1 MSQLT
6 DIKPGM
12 RIVGADGVPVGT
24 VEAVEGGRIR
34 LVPVEPPE
42 GEGGAAHSGHSHYF
56 DGGLV
61 AEVEGDTVRLSAN
74 AAVAMLLDEEED
86 GKPAD

>member
-1 MSQLT
+1 MSELT
-6 DIKPGM
+6 DIRPGM
-12 RIVGADGVPVGT
+12 QVVGADGVPVGT

-34 LVPVEPPE
+34 LVPVETAE
-42 GEGGAAHSGHSHYF
+42 GESAHAGHSHYF

-61 AEVEGDTVRLSAN
+61 AEVEGETVRLSAN
-74 AAVAMLLDEEED
+74 ASVAMLLDEEAD

>member
-1 MSQLT
+1 MSELT

-12 RIVGADGVPVGT
+12 QVVGADGVPVGT
-24 VEAVEGGRIR
+24 VEAVEDGRIR

-42 GEGGAAHSGHSHYF
+42 GEDGAAHSGHSHYF

-61 AEVEGDTVRLSAN
+61 AEVEGETVRLSAN
-74 AAVAMLLDEEED
+74 AAVAMLLDEEAD

>member
-12 RIVGADGVPVGT
+12 QVVGADGVPLGT

-34 LVPVEPPE
+34 LVPVEAVE
-42 GEGGAAHSGHSHYF
+42 ADGVHAGHSHYF